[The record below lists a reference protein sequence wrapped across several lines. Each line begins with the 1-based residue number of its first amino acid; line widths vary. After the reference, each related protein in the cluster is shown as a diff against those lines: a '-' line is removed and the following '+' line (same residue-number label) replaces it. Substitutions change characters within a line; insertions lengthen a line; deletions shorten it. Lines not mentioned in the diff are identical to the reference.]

1 VSSNDQ
7 ATPFRPHRSQRPT
20 IHRPR
25 LLRTLNSGLGDWA
38 TAGGFATRLTLVT
51 GPAGFGKTTVV
62 ADWLS
67 VVHAAHPELRL
78 HWLDLE
84 PGHDDPVRFGRA
96 LLAAFDPSAVSD
108 GDPDPVLPLAGSL
121 AQVLRAVDAPAAPS
135 IVVIDDYHLITHP
148 LIHTAVNDLVGHLS
162 PATHLVLV
170 SRADPVLPLAR
181 LRTQRAMT
189 ELRARDLRFSAEES
203 ADFLRTVMGLN
214 LTAEEV
220 AVLERETEGWVAGL
234 QLAAHSL
241 RLEEDTAGFLAAFAG
256 DDRYVA
262 DYLMEEVLLRQPP
275 DIQAFLLQT
284 SILDRLTPELCDAVT
299 GRDDSGAILAALDQA
314 NLFVVPLDA
323 RRHAYRYHRLFADL
337 LSVRLLESRE
347 DETVLHRRAAAW
359 LMAEGQTAAAVEHAL
374 ATGDTAYAAD
384 LITRAAPGYFAAN
397 ELTALVRR
405 LKRLPPETI
414 GRRPRLCLGGAWAAL
429 ATGDPDLAERYVSL
443 LEPTLGRAVADLC
456 TDDPLEPGV
465 AAALIEAAAVR
476 SRIRIAWL
484 DAPGA
489 LSLCR
494 CALARLDRLPDGLED
509 IAPDALPADPAG
521 WPLYFNPPAAIK
533 PVLLF
538 NQGLAYALDNRVADA
553 AGALT
558 EAAGLAQ
565 PEGNAHLVALALGHL
580 AQVQRIQGR
589 LTLAE
594 ATCERG
600 LRLVERLSGALTPLA
615 GVLIA
620 QQGHIAY
627 ARGEN
632 ETADPLWRRAI
643 ELALP
648 WENWE
653 ALLPAYVG
661 LALLSRARG
670 DWLSAHDA
678 LDSLLEIT
686 ADQTD
691 VCLPIATA
699 YRAWFWAE
707 AGETH
712 AARQWADSLSEA
724 PRRHWGYMLDLEN
737 LCRARVYLALG
748 EVAPA
753 EALARQ
759 EADRAAAE
767 GRWGRW
773 IDIQTT
779 YALALLA
786 GGRRQAAQE
795 ALEAALV
802 RAADE
807 NHVLPFVEAGPVI
820 EPLLQQALASPGV
833 AATTARR
840 VLAALPS
847 AEPAADGKLIDL
859 GPDGG
864 LLEAL
869 TEREAEVL
877 HHIAIGLSNRE
888 IADALYLTEGTV
900 KNHAHNIYSKLD
912 ANGRTHAVARA
923 RALGLLDP
931 TP

>member
-1 VSSNDQ
+1 VSSDNQ
-7 ATPFRPHRSQRPT
+7 VTPFRPLRSQRPT
-20 IHRPR
+20 IRRPR
-25 LLRTLNSGLGDWA
+25 LFQTLNSGLGDWT
-38 TAGGFATRLTLVT
+38 TAGGFDTRLTLVT

-67 VVHAAHPELRL
+67 AVQAAHPNLRL

-84 PGHDDPVRFGRA
+84 PGHNDPVRFGRA
-96 LLAAFDPSAVSD
+96 LLAAFDPSAVAG
-108 GDPDPVLPLAGSL
+108 GDPDPALPLAGSL
-121 AQVLRAVDAPAAPS
+121 AQVLRAIDAPPGPS
-135 IVVIDDYHLITHP
+135 IIVMDDYHLITHP
-148 LIHTAVNDLVGHLS
+148 LIHTAVNDLISHLS

-189 ELRARDLRFSAEES
+189 ELRARDLRFSAEEA
-203 ADFLRTVMGLN
+203 ADFLRTIMGLN
-214 LTAEEV
+214 LTTDEI
-220 AVLERETEGWVAGL
+220 AVLERKTEGWVAGL

-241 RLEEDTAGFLAAFAG
+241 RLEEDPAGFLAAFAG

-275 DIQAFLLQT
+275 DIQRFLLQT
-284 SILDRLTPELCDAVT
+284 SILDRLTPALCDTVT

-314 NLFVVPLDA
+314 NLFVAPLDT
-323 RRHAYRYHRLFADL
+323 RRHAYRYHRLFVDL

-347 DETVLHRRAAAW
+347 DETILHRRAAAW
-359 LMAEGQTAAAVEHAL
+359 LMANGRPAAAVEHAL
-374 ATGDTAYAAD
+374 ATGNTDYAAD
-384 LITRAAPGYFAAN
+384 LITRAAPGCFIAN
-397 ELTALVRR
+397 ELMALVRW

-429 ATGDPDLAERYVSL
+429 ATGDPDLAERYVSY
-443 LEPTLGRAVADLC
+443 LEPTLGHTMAELC
-456 TDDPLEPGV
+456 TEDPLEPEV
-465 AAALIEAAAVR
+465 AAALIEGAAVE
-476 SRIRIAWL
+476 SRIRIARL
-484 DAPGA
+484 DSRGA

-509 IAPDALPADPAG
+509 VAPDALPADPAH
-521 WPLYFNPPAAIK
+521 WPRYFNPPAAVK

-538 NQGLAYALDNRVADA
+538 NQGLAYSLDNRVADA
-553 AGALT
+553 AAALT

-565 PEGNAHLVALALGHL
+565 TEGNAHLVALALGHL
-580 AQVQRIQGR
+580 AHVQRIQGR

-615 GVLIA
+615 GVLVA
-620 QQGHIAY
+620 QQGNIVY
-627 ARGEN
+627 GRGER
-632 ETADPLWRRAI
+632 ETAERLWRRTI

-661 LALLSRARG
+661 LALLSRARR
-670 DWLSAHDA
+670 DWLSAHNA
-678 LDSLLEIT
+678 LDSLLET
-686 ADQTD
+686 TTDQTD

-712 AARQWADSLSEA
+712 AARQWADSLSDA
-724 PRRHWGYMLDLEN
+724 PRSHWGYMLDLEN

-748 EVAPA
+748 DTAQA
-753 EALARQ
+753 ETLARQ

-773 IDIQTT
+773 IDIQVT

-786 GGRRQAAQE
+786 GGRREAAQE
-795 ALEAALV
+795 ALEAALA

-807 NHVLPFVEAGPVI
+807 DHVIPFIEAGPVI
-820 EPLLQQALASPGV
+820 EPLLQQALTSPGV
-833 AATTARR
+833 GATTARR
-840 VLAALPS
+840 VLQAL
-847 AEPAADGKLIDL
+847 PAADGKLIDL

-869 TEREAEVL
+869 TEREVEVL
-877 HHIAIGLSNRE
+877 HHIASGLSNRE
-888 IADALYLTEGTV
+888 IADALFLTEGTV

-923 RALGLLDP
+923 RALGLLHP
-931 TP
+931 AP